1 MEFAARLTKR
11 QHAHSR
17 APPVPA
23 SGASIDTLFTDAYIF
38 CGCGFLRMS
47 STPFG
52 EQLKR
57 EREMRGVSLEEIS
70 VATRIAPRFLEA
82 LENEQWEQLP
92 GGVFNRGFI
101 RSVARYLGLDE
112 DSLVAEYA
120 LQTKGRPDPGVVA
133 DPPDE
138 PDRLWA
144 RVSVLVVLAILIVA
158 AGWAAIR
165 YLGPKIAARLHKHS
179 GDPAYSAP
187 ARASSAAPVTV
198 AGPNSTTPKPASTD
212 TSLVSDSPLPANPP
226 ANGASH

>member
-1 MEFAARLTKR
+1 
-11 QHAHSR
+11 
-17 APPVPA
+17 
-23 SGASIDTLFTDAYIF
+23 
-38 CGCGFLRMS
+38 
-47 STPFG
+47 
-52 EQLKR
+52 
-57 EREMRGVSLEEIS
+57 MRGVSLEEIS

-120 LQTKGRPDPGVVA
+120 LQTRGRPDPGVVA
-133 DPPDE
+133 DPPDQ

-144 RVSVLVVLAILIVA
+144 RVSVLVILAILLIA
-158 AGWAAIR
+158 GGWAAIH

-187 ARASSAAPVTV
+187 ARASSTATVTI
-198 AGPNSTTPKPASTD
+198 AGPNSTTPQAASSDLSVVSGSQVPAS
-212 TSLVSDSPLPANPP
+212 SPP
-226 ANGASH
+226 NGASH

>member
-1 MEFAARLTKR
+1 
-11 QHAHSR
+11 
-17 APPVPA
+17 
-23 SGASIDTLFTDAYIF
+23 
-38 CGCGFLRMS
+38 MS

-82 LENEQWEQLP
+82 IENEQWDQLP

-112 DSLVAEYA
+112 ENLVAEYA

-138 PDRLWA
+138 PERMWA
-144 RVSVLVVLAILIVA
+144 RISVLVVLAILILA
-158 AGWAAIR
+158 GGWAAIH

-179 GDPAYSAP
+179 ADSANSAP
-187 ARASSAAPVTV
+187 ARASSGFRGA
-198 AGPNSTTPKPASTD
+198 PASTGPRFAW
-212 TSLVSDSPLPANPP
+212 DSANAASSIFSNAAIVEDFPAT
-226 ANGASH
+226 GGLH

>member
-1 MEFAARLTKR
+1 MLARRPT
-11 QHAHSR
+11 A
-17 APPVPA
+17 
-23 SGASIDTLFTDAYIF
+23 ASIDTPITDAYIF
-38 CGCGFLRMS
+38 FGRGFQRMS

-70 VATRIAPRFLEA
+70 AATRIAPRFLEA
-82 LENEQWEQLP
+82 LENEQWDLLP

-112 DSLVAEYA
+112 ESLVAEYT

-138 PDRLWA
+138 HQREWA
-144 RVSVLVVLAILIVA
+144 RISVAVIVVLLIMA
-158 AGWAAIR
+158 SAWAAIH

-179 GDPAYSAP
+179 ADPA
-187 ARASSAAPVTV
+187 
-198 AGPNSTTPKPASTD
+198 NSTPGRALSEGPAEFRKFR
-212 TSLVSDSPLPANPP
+212 SLPETN
-226 ANGASH
+226 ASELSIALVCTAVRSSLAVGGFY

>member
-1 MEFAARLTKR
+1 
-11 QHAHSR
+11 
-17 APPVPA
+17 
-23 SGASIDTLFTDAYIF
+23 
-38 CGCGFLRMS
+38 MS
-47 STPFG
+47 STRFG

-138 PDRLWA
+138 PQRKWA
-144 RVSVLVVLAILIVA
+144 RISVLVVLAILILV
-158 AGWAAIR
+158 GSWAAIH

-187 ARASSAAPVTV
+187 VGALSGTHTTT
-198 AGPNSTTPKPASTD
+198 AGPNSTSDPGDVHVTAVSAPPTNQRSPASGG
-212 TSLVSDSPLPANPP
+212 P
-226 ANGASH
+226 H

>member
-1 MEFAARLTKR
+1 
-11 QHAHSR
+11 
-17 APPVPA
+17 
-23 SGASIDTLFTDAYIF
+23 
-38 CGCGFLRMS
+38 MS
-47 STPFG
+47 SRPFG

-82 LENEQWEQLP
+82 LESEQWEQLP

-120 LQTKGRPDPGVVA
+120 LQTRGRPDPGVVA

-138 PDRLWA
+138 PQRMWA
-144 RVSVLVVLAILIVA
+144 RISVVVVLVILILA
-158 AGWAAIR
+158 GGWAAVH

-179 GDPAYSAP
+179 GEPAYAAP
-187 ARASSAAPVTV
+187 AGASSGTPTTT
-198 AGPNSTTPKPASTD
+198 AGPHSTADQADANVTAVSNSSESQRSPASGD
-212 TSLVSDSPLPANPP
+212 L
-226 ANGASH
+226 H

>member
-1 MEFAARLTKR
+1 
-11 QHAHSR
+11 
-17 APPVPA
+17 
-23 SGASIDTLFTDAYIF
+23 
-38 CGCGFLRMS
+38 MS

-82 LENEQWEQLP
+82 IENEQWDQLP

-138 PDRLWA
+138 PQRMWA
-144 RVSVLVVLAILIVA
+144 RISVLVVFAILIVA
-158 AGWAAIR
+158 AGWAAIH
-165 YLGPKIAARLHKHS
+165 YLGPKIAAHLHKHS

-187 ARASSAAPVTV
+187 AGASSAMPRAVVGRNYARDSSGIIPSVFLKTSL
-198 AGPNSTTPKPASTD
+198 NEIFPAS
-212 TSLVSDSPLPANPP
+212 
-226 ANGASH
+226 GGSH

>member
-1 MEFAARLTKR
+1 
-11 QHAHSR
+11 
-17 APPVPA
+17 
-23 SGASIDTLFTDAYIF
+23 
-38 CGCGFLRMS
+38 MS

-112 DSLVAEYA
+112 DNLVAEYA

-138 PDRLWA
+138 PDRL
-144 RVSVLVVLAILIVA
+144 
-158 AGWAAIR
+158 
-165 YLGPKIAARLHKHS
+165 
-179 GDPAYSAP
+179 
-187 ARASSAAPVTV
+187 
-198 AGPNSTTPKPASTD
+198 
-212 TSLVSDSPLPANPP
+212 
-226 ANGASH
+226 

>member
-1 MEFAARLTKR
+1 M
-11 QHAHSR
+11 
-17 APPVPA
+17 
-23 SGASIDTLFTDAYIF
+23 ASIDTFSTDAYIF
-38 CGCGFLRMS
+38 CCCGFQRMS

-138 PDRLWA
+138 PQRKWA
-144 RVSVLVVLAILIVA
+144 RISVLVVLAILILVG
-158 AGWAAIR
+158 GWAAIH

-187 ARASSAAPVTV
+187 ARASSGTH
-198 AGPNSTTPKPASTD
+198 STTASDPADAKIAAVSSPAAGQSSPASGG
-212 TSLVSDSPLPANPP
+212 P
-226 ANGASH
+226 H

>member
-1 MEFAARLTKR
+1 MSFL
-11 QHAHSR
+11 
-17 APPVPA
+17 
-23 SGASIDTLFTDAYIF
+23 ASIDTLSTDAYIF
-38 CGCGFLRMS
+38 SCCGSQRMS

-120 LQTKGRPDPGVVA
+120 LQTKGRPDRGVVA

-138 PDRLWA
+138 PQRRWA
-144 RVSVLVVLAILIVA
+144 RISVLVVLAILILA
-158 AGWAAIR
+158 GGWAAIH

-187 ARASSAAPVTV
+187 ARASSGTPATATGPDPMRDTAEVGAAVSFAADHSRGV
-198 AGPNSTTPKPASTD
+198 GGP
-212 TSLVSDSPLPANPP
+212 
-226 ANGASH
+226 H

>member
-1 MEFAARLTKR
+1 
-11 QHAHSR
+11 
-17 APPVPA
+17 
-23 SGASIDTLFTDAYIF
+23 
-38 CGCGFLRMS
+38 MS

-52 EQLKR
+52 ELLKR

-138 PDRLWA
+138 PQRTWA
-144 RVSVLVVLAILIVA
+144 RISVLIVLAILILA
-158 AGWAAIR
+158 GGWAAIH

-179 GDPAYSAP
+179 GDPSYSAP
-187 ARASSAAPVTV
+187 VRASSAVPAAAAEIDS
-198 AGPNSTTPKPASTD
+198 AGDPADANLSF
-212 TSLVSDSPLPANPP
+212 VSNPRSNQSI
-226 ANGASH
+226 ASGGAH

>member
-1 MEFAARLTKR
+1 MIDETPTCLFPCALG
-11 QHAHSR
+11 
-17 APPVPA
+17 P
-23 SGASIDTLFTDAYIF
+23 SIDTLFTDAYIF

-101 RSVARYLGLDE
+101 RSVARFLGLDE
-112 DSLVAEYA
+112 DNLVAEYA

-144 RVSVLVVLAILIVA
+144 RVSVLMVLAILIIA
-158 AGWAAIR
+158 AGWAAIH
-165 YLGPKIAARLHKHS
+165 YLAPKIAARLHKHS

-187 ARASSAAPVTV
+187 ARASSGAPTSV
-198 AGPNSTTPKPASTD
+198 AGPNSAAPQPPSADLSVGTDSQGSVNSPAT
-212 TSLVSDSPLPANPP
+212 
-226 ANGASH
+226 GASH